1 MSDLGNNIK
10 KLRIEKSMTGEEFG
24 TIFSV
29 TKSTISNWESGKRD
43 PDSETILKLANF
55 FDVSTDFLLGISK
68 IRNYNQNKK
77 GIKIPVLVRVIAGV
91 PIEAIEEI
99 IDYEEITKEM
109 ANTGDYFALQ
119 VTGNS
124 MEPRMLDGDVV
135 IVKKQP
141 YIESNEIAIV
151 LINGCDA
158 TIKKIIK
165 QDNGLLLVA
174 NNHDVYS
181 PTFYS
186 TDDIEKLPVSIVG
199 KVVELRGKF

>member
-1 MSDLGNNIK
+1 MSILGDNIRKLRLEKGLRGEDLGKHFN
-10 KLRIEKSMTGEEFG
+10 
-24 TIFSV
+24 V
-29 TKSTISNWESGKRD
+29 TKAAVSNWESGNRK
-43 PDSETILKLANF
+43 PDSDIIVKLAEF
-55 FDVSTDFLLGISK
+55 FDVTTDYLLGNLK

-77 GIKIPVLVRVIAGV
+77 GIKIPVLGRVIAGV

-99 IDYEEITKEM
+99 IDYEEITEEM

-174 NNHDVYS
+174 NNHDAYS